1 MKDMLKPCKGC
12 KTPMKCQR
20 EGECALE
27 DDMEDEQMPG
37 AKGEKEDES
46 GEQDAISIEIKVGA
60 GFLAKAMGLKK

>member
-1 MKDMLKPCKGC
+1 
-12 KTPMKCQR
+12 MKCQR